1 MAAGLW
7 TLSSSEPG
15 RFPAHRPPLAPAPSA
30 GEAED
35 RVALR
40 SVVLQAEQGQI
51 QIHTENIFPI
61 IKKAVY
67 SGHEVFLRELV
78 SNGVDAISKRRMAA
92 MAGDCSEGPEGKISI
107 RIDREAKTLTISDN
121 GIGMSADEV
130 KRYINQVAFS
140 SAEDFLEKYKSE
152 SDAIIGHFGLGF
164 YSSFMVAKQVELVT
178 LSARE
183 GSEAVCWSCDGSP
196 SFNLEGAERSEPGTD
211 VVLHLMEEELE
222 YIEPARIKTLITT
235 YCDFMPVE
243 VQLEGETVNKREAPW
258 RKSARDLKDED
269 YIELYRYLYP
279 FQGDPLLWVHLNT
292 DYPYN
297 LQGIL
302 YFPKFTGRADW
313 EKGEIRLYC
322 NQVFVSDSIK
332 EVVPRYLLPL
342 RGVIDSPD
350 IPLNVSRSALQT
362 DRRVRSIGGFVAKK
376 VGDRLKELHRDDPKR
391 YAEIWESLA
400 PFIKIGAM
408 EDEKFADQVA
418 ELVLFGTTAPA
429 KEQPAGDQ
437 DGDAWSDV
445 SKVIDP
451 IPGEGGKAY
460 TTLSGYRARLDAAHD
475 KRILYCTDEAA
486 QAGALALWKSQGAEV
501 LLADTFIDSQF
512 IPWLEYRHEELKFQ
526 RVDAELDDSLQEK
539 DSELADA
546 EGKDASEKLR
556 ELFKAALAN
565 DKVTIQVQSLKG
577 DTAPAALILLPEQM
591 RRINDMGALMEQ
603 RLPGLPEHHVLLVN
617 RRHRL
622 VEGLLKLSAGSVI
635 TTPGAGA
642 AASPSQQLADDLGRH
657 LYEMARLAVG
667 GLEPNELAGFQQRS
681 ADLMGRLMERG
692 L

>member
-1 MAAGLW
+1 M
-7 TLSSSEPG
+7 
-15 RFPAHRPPLAPAPSA
+15 
-30 GEAED
+30 
-35 RVALR
+35 
-40 SVVLQAEQGQI
+40 SVLEQGQI

-78 SNGVDAISKRRMAA
+78 SNGTDAINKRRMAA
-92 MAGDCSEGPEGKISI
+92 MAGDCSEGPDGLVSI

-121 GIGMSADEV
+121 GIGMTADEV

-140 SAEDFLEKYKSE
+140 SAEEFLEKYKSE
-152 SDAIIGHFGLGF
+152 GDAIIGHFGLGF
-164 YSSFMVAKQVELVT
+164 YSSFMVASQVELVS
-178 LSARE
+178 LSARP
-183 GSEAVCWSCDGSP
+183 EAQAVRWSCDGSP
-196 SFNLEGAERSEPGTD
+196 NFSLEAAERSEPGTD
-211 VVLHLMEEELE
+211 VILHLQEEELE
-222 YIEPARIKTLITT
+222 YIEPSRIRTLIST

-243 VQLEGETVNKREAPW
+243 VQLEGEAVNKREAPW
-258 RKSARDLKDED
+258 RKSPREMSDED

-302 YFPKFTGRADW
+302 YFPKATGRADW
-313 EKGEIRLYC
+313 EKGEIKLYC

-332 EVVPRYLLPL
+332 EVVPKYLLPL

-376 VGDRLKELHRDDPKR
+376 VGDRLKQLYRDEPKR

-418 ELVLFGTTAPA
+418 DLVLYGTTAA
-429 KEQPAGDQ
+429 AGE
-437 DGDAWSDV
+437 GDSP
-445 SKVIDP
+445 DP
-451 IPGEGGKAY
+451 VQAEGGKRF
-460 TTLSGYRARLDAAHD
+460 TTLAGYRSRLGPDHD
-475 KRILYCTDEAA
+475 KRILYCTDEAG
-486 QAGALALWKSQGAEV
+486 QAGALALWQGQGAEV
-501 LLADTFIDSQF
+501 LLADTFIDTQF
-512 IPWLEYRHEELKFQ
+512 IPWLEYRHEELTFQ
-526 RVDAELDDSLQEK
+526 RVDAELDASLQEQ
-539 DSELADA
+539 DSGLSDA
-546 EGKDASEKLR
+546 EGKDSSESLR
-556 ELFKAALAN
+556 DLFKTSLAN
-565 DKVTIQVQSLKG
+565 DKVTVQVQALKG
-577 DTAPAALILLPEQM
+577 DNAPAALILLPEQM
-591 RRINDMGALMEQ
+591 RRMNDMGALMEQ

-622 VEGLLKLSAGSVI
+622 VEGLQKLSAGAVI
-635 TTPGAGA
+635 TGAGS
-642 AASPSQQLADDLGRH
+642 SPTQELAEKLSRH
-657 LYEMARLAVG
+657 LYEMAKLSVG

-681 ADLMGRLMERG
+681 SDLMGQLMERG

>member
-1 MAAGLW
+1 M
-7 TLSSSEPG
+7 T
-15 RFPAHRPPLAPAPSA
+15 
-30 GEAED
+30 
-35 RVALR
+35 
-40 SVVLQAEQGQI
+40 VLEQGQI

-78 SNGVDAISKRRMAA
+78 SNGVDAISKRRMAS
-92 MAGDCSEGPEGKISI
+92 MGGDCSEGPEASISI
-107 RIDREAKTLTISDN
+107 RINREANTLTISDN
-121 GIGMSADEV
+121 GIGMTADEV

-140 SAEDFLEKYKSE
+140 SAEDFLEKYKQE

-164 YSSFMVAKQVELVT
+164 YSSFMVAKQVELVS
-178 LSARE
+178 LSARPE
-183 GSEAVCWSCDGSP
+183 SQAVRWSCDGSP
-196 SFNLEGAERSEPGTD
+196 NFSLEAADRSEPGTD
-211 VVLHLMEEELE
+211 VILHLMEEELE
-222 YIEPARIKTLITT
+222 YIEPSRIRTLITT

-258 RKSARDLKDED
+258 RKSPRDLTDDD
-269 YIELYRYLYP
+269 YIQLYRYLYP

-302 YFPKFTGRADW
+302 YFPKLTGRADW

-362 DRRVRSIGGFVAKK
+362 DRRVRSIGSFVAKK
-376 VGDRLKELHRDDPKR
+376 VGDRLKQLHQEDPKR

-408 EDEKFADQVA
+408 EDDKFAEQVA
-418 ELVLFGTTAPA
+418 DLVLFATSALAQEGGEAELANP
-429 KEQPAGDQ
+429 
-437 DGDAWSDV
+437 
-445 SKVIDP
+445 DP
-451 IPGEGGKAY
+451 IPAEGGKAF
-460 TTLSGYRARLDAAHD
+460 TTLGGYRSRLAAD
-475 KRILYCTDEAA
+475 QSSRILYCTDEAG
-486 QAGALALWKSQGAEV
+486 QAGPLALWKGQGAEV
-501 LLADTFIDSQF
+501 LLADTFIDTQF
-512 IPWLEYRHEELKFQ
+512 IPWLEMRHGELKFQ

-539 DSELADA
+539 ESEISDAD
-546 EGKDASEKLR
+546 GKDASEKVR
-556 ELFKAALAN
+556 DLFKAALAN
-565 DKVTIQVQSLKG
+565 DKITIQVQSLKG
-577 DTAPAALILLPEQM
+577 DNAPAALILLPEQM
-591 RRINDMGALMEQ
+591 RHINDMGALMEQ
-603 RLPGLPEHHVLLVN
+603 RLPGLPDHHVLLIN
-617 RRHRL
+617 RKHPL

-635 TTPGAGA
+635 TSSGGSAGG
-642 AASPSQQLADDLGRH
+642 SPSQELATGLGRH
-657 LYEMARLAVG
+657 VYEMARLAVG

-681 ADLMGRLMERG
+681 CDLMGQLMDRG

>member
-1 MAAGLW
+1 M
-7 TLSSSEPG
+7 
-15 RFPAHRPPLAPAPSA
+15 
-30 GEAED
+30 
-35 RVALR
+35 
-40 SVVLQAEQGQI
+40 LQAEQGQI

-92 MAGDCSEGPEGKISI
+92 MAGDCSEGPEGRIAI

-140 SAEDFLEKYKSE
+140 SAEDFLEKYKQE
-152 SDAIIGHFGLGF
+152 NDAIIGHFGLGF

-183 GSEAVCWSCDGSP
+183 GSEAVRWSCDGSP
-196 SFNLEGAERSEPGTD
+196 NFSLEAAERSEPGTD
-211 VVLHLMEEELE
+211 VILHLMEEEEE
-222 YIEPARIKTLITT
+222 YIEPARIRTLITT

-258 RKSARDLKDED
+258 RKSPRDLTDED

-302 YFPKFTGRADW
+302 YFPKFSGRADW
-313 EKGEIRLYC
+313 EKGEIKLYC

-376 VGDRLKELHRDDPKR
+376 VADRLKQLHRDEPKR

-418 ELVLFGTTAPA
+418 DLVLFGTTAQA
-429 KEQPAGDQ
+429 A
-437 DGDAWSDV
+437 DGDNP
-445 SKVIDP
+445 DP
-451 IPGEGGKAY
+451 IPGENNKAF
-460 TTLSGYRARLDAAHD
+460 TTLAGYRSRLSADND
-475 KRILYCTDEAA
+475 KRILYCTDEAG
-486 QAGALALWKSQGAEV
+486 QAGALSLWKSQGAEV
-501 LLADTFIDSQF
+501 LLADTFIDTQF

-526 RVDAELDDSLQEK
+526 RVDSELDDSLQEK
-539 DSELADA
+539 ESELSDAD
-546 EGKDASEKLR
+546 GKDSSEKVR
-556 ELFKAALAN
+556 ELFKSALNN
-565 DKVTIQVQSLKG
+565 DKVTIQVQALKG
-577 DTAPAALILLPEQM
+577 DNAPAALILLPEQM
-591 RRINDMGALMEQ
+591 RRMNDMGALMEQ
-603 RLPGLPEHHVLLVN
+603 RLPGLPDHHVLLVN
-617 RRHRL
+617 RKHRL

-635 TTPGAGA
+635 TGTAGQ
-642 AASPSQQLADDLGRH
+642 SPSQQLADDLSRH
-657 LYEMARLAVG
+657 VYEMARLAVG
-667 GLEPNELAGFQQRS
+667 GLEPNQLAGFQQRS
-681 ADLMGRLMERG
+681 CDLMGQLMERG

>member
-1 MAAGLW
+1 M
-7 TLSSSEPG
+7 
-15 RFPAHRPPLAPAPSA
+15 
-30 GEAED
+30 
-35 RVALR
+35 
-40 SVVLQAEQGQI
+40 VLQAEQGQI

-92 MAGDCSEGPEGKISI
+92 MAGDCSEGSEGRIEI

-164 YSSFMVAKQVELVT
+164 YSSFMVARQVELVT

-183 GSEAVCWSCDGSP
+183 GSEAVRWSCDGSP
-196 SFNLEGAERSEPGTD
+196 SFNLEAAERGEPGTD
-211 VVLHLMEEELE
+211 VILHLMDDELE

-258 RKSARDLKDED
+258 RKSPRDLSDND

-376 VGDRLKELHRDDPKR
+376 VGDRLKELYRGDPKR

-429 KEQPAGDQ
+429 QQQPVASDSGEPS
-437 DGDAWSDV
+437 GDAWADED
-445 SKVIDP
+445 KAIDP
-451 IPGEGGKAY
+451 IPGDGGKAY
-460 TTLSGYRARLDAAHD
+460 TTLAGYRSRLEATSD
-475 KRILYCTDEAA
+475 KRILYCTDEAG

-512 IPWLEYRHEELKFQ
+512 IPWLEYRHEDLKFQ

-577 DTAPAALILLPEQM
+577 ETAPAALILLPEQM

-642 AASPSQQLADDLGRH
+642 SASPSQQLADDLGRH
-657 LYEMARLAVG
+657 LSEMARLAVG

>member
-1 MAAGLW
+1 MQAALVGFLPTPPPW
-7 TLSSSEPG
+7 RS
-15 RFPAHRPPLAPAPSA
+15 HRRQESLGTPHPQKP
-30 GEAED
+30 
-35 RVALR
+35 VA
-40 SVVLQAEQGQI
+40 LQAEQGQI

-92 MAGDCSEGPEGKISI
+92 MAGDCSEGPEGLINI
-107 RIDREAKTLTISDN
+107 RIDRERNTLTISDN
-121 GIGMSADEV
+121 GIGMSAEEV

-164 YSSFMVAKQVELVT
+164 YSSFMVARQVELVT

-183 GSEAVCWSCDGSP
+183 GSEAVRWSCDGSP
-196 SFNLEGAERSEPGTD
+196 NFSLEAAERSEPGTD
-211 VVLHLMEEELE
+211 VILHLMEEELE
-222 YIEPARIKTLITT
+222 YIEPARIRTLITT
-235 YCDFMPVE
+235 YCDFLPVA
-243 VQLEGETVNKREAPW
+243 VQLEGETVNKQESAW
-258 RKSARDLKDED
+258 RKSPRDLSDND

-302 YFPKFTGRADW
+302 YFPKLSGRADW
-313 EKGEIRLYC
+313 EKGEIKLYC
-322 NQVFVSDSIK
+322 NNVFVSDSIK

-376 VGDRLKELHRDDPKR
+376 VADRLKQLYRDEPKR
-391 YAEIWESLA
+391 YAEIWDSLA

-418 ELVLFGTTAPA
+418 DLVLFSTTAQGQEHRAVPSDEPSGPDQGDDA
-429 KEQPAGDQ
+429 RSLDPIPAGD
-437 DGDAWSDV
+437 
-445 SKVIDP
+445 
-451 IPGEGGKAY
+451 GKAF
-460 TTLSGYRARLDAAHD
+460 TTLSGYRSRLSPEHD
-475 KRILYCTDEAA
+475 KRILYCSDEAG
-486 QAGALALWKSQGAEV
+486 QAGALALWKGQGAEV

-512 IPWLEYRHEELKFQ
+512 IPWLEYRHDDLKFQ
-526 RVDAELDDSLQEK
+526 RVDAELDDSLKEQE
-539 DSELADA
+539 SELADA
-546 EGKDASEKLR
+546 DGKDGSEKLR
-556 ELFKAALAN
+556 DLFKAALAN

-577 DTAPAALILLPEQM
+577 EGAPAALILLPEQM
-591 RRINDMGALMEQ
+591 RRLNDMGALMEQ
-603 RLPGLPEHHVLLVN
+603 RLPGLPDHHVLLVN

-622 VEGLLKLSAGSVI
+622 VNGLLNLAAGSVI
-635 TTPGAGA
+635 TSAAGA
-642 AASPSQQLADDLGRH
+642 ADLSPSQQLAEKLSRH
-657 LYEMARLAVG
+657 LYETARLAVG
-667 GLEPNELAGFQQRS
+667 GLAPDQLAGFQQRS
-681 ADLMGRLMERG
+681 ADLMGELMERG

>member
-1 MAAGLW
+1 M
-7 TLSSSEPG
+7 
-15 RFPAHRPPLAPAPSA
+15 
-30 GEAED
+30 
-35 RVALR
+35 
-40 SVVLQAEQGQI
+40 LQAEQGQI

-92 MAGDCSEGPEGKISI
+92 MAGDCSEGPEGKIQI
-107 RIDREAKTLTISDN
+107 RINREANTLTISDN
-121 GIGMSADEV
+121 GIGMDAEEV

-152 SDAIIGHFGLGF
+152 NDAIIGHFGLGF

-183 GSEAVCWSCDGSP
+183 GSEAVRWTCDGSP
-196 SFNLEGAERSEPGTD
+196 NFSLEGAERAEPGTD
-211 VVLHLMEEELE
+211 VILHLMEEELE
-222 YIEPARIKTLITT
+222 YIEPSRIRTLITT
-235 YCDFMPVE
+235 YCDFLPVE
-243 VQLEGETVNKREAPW
+243 VQLEGETVNKRESPW
-258 RKSARDLKDED
+258 RKSPRELSDND

-302 YFPKFTGRADW
+302 YFPKSSGRADW
-313 EKGEIRLYC
+313 EKGEIKLYC
-322 NQVFVSDSIK
+322 NNVFVSDSIK

-376 VGDRLKELHRDDPKR
+376 VADRLKQLHKDEPKR

-408 EDEKFADQVA
+408 EDDKFADQVA
-418 ELVLFGTTAPA
+418 DLVLFGTTAQPQ
-429 KEQPAGDQ
+429 EQPTAADGEANDQ
-437 DGDAWSDV
+437 NL
-445 SKVIDP
+445 DP
-451 IPGEGGKAY
+451 IPGENGKVF
-460 TTLSGYRARLDAAHD
+460 TTLAGYRSRLSAEHD
-475 KRILYCTDEAA
+475 KRILYCSDEAG
-486 QAGALALWKSQGAEV
+486 QAGALSLWKSQGAEV
-501 LLADTFIDSQF
+501 LLADTFIDTQF

-526 RVDAELDDSLQEK
+526 RVDSELDDSLQERE
-539 DSELADA
+539 SELADA
-546 EGKDASEKLR
+546 DGKDSSEKVR
-556 ELFKAALAN
+556 ELFKGALAN
-565 DKVTIQVQSLKG
+565 DKITIQVQALKG
-577 DTAPAALILLPEQM
+577 DNAPAALILLPEQM

-603 RLPGLPEHHVLLVN
+603 RLPSLPDHHVLLVN
-617 RRHRL
+617 RKHPL

-635 TTPGAGA
+635 TTAGGDSGS
-642 AASPSQQLADDLGRH
+642 SPSQQLADDLSRH
-657 LYEMARLAVG
+657 LYDLARLAVG
-667 GLEPNELAGFQQRS
+667 GLEPNQLAGFQQRS
-681 ADLMGRLMERG
+681 ADVMSRLMARG

>member
-1 MAAGLW
+1 M
-7 TLSSSEPG
+7 
-15 RFPAHRPPLAPAPSA
+15 
-30 GEAED
+30 
-35 RVALR
+35 
-40 SVVLQAEQGQI
+40 VLQAEQGQI

-78 SNGVDAISKRRMAA
+78 SNGVDAISKRRMAS
-92 MAGDCSEGPEGKISI
+92 MAGDCSEGAEGKISI

-121 GIGMSADEV
+121 GIGMTADEV

-140 SAEDFLEKYKSE
+140 SAEDFLEKYKQE

-178 LSARE
+178 RSARGE
-183 GSEAVCWSCDGSP
+183 SEAVRWSCDGSP
-196 SFNLEGAERSEPGTD
+196 NFSLEAAERSEPGTD
-211 VVLHLMEEELE
+211 VILHLMEEEEE
-222 YIEPARIKTLITT
+222 YIEPARIRTLITT

-258 RKSARDLKDED
+258 RKSPRELSDED

-302 YFPKFTGRADW
+302 YFPKSTGRADW
-313 EKGEIRLYC
+313 EKGEIKLYC

-362 DRRVRSIGGFVAKK
+362 DRRVRSIGNFVAKK
-376 VGDRLKELHRDDPKR
+376 VGDRLKELHRDEPKR

-418 ELVLFGTTAPA
+418 ELVLFGTTAA
-429 KEQPAGDQ
+429 AAEGDN
-437 DGDAWSDV
+437 A
-445 SKVIDP
+445 DP
-451 IPGEGGKAY
+451 IAAEGGKAF
-460 TTLSGYRARLDAAHD
+460 TTLGGYRSRLGSDND
-475 KRILYCTDEAA
+475 KRILYCTDEAG

-501 LLADTFIDSQF
+501 LLADTFIDTQF

-526 RVDAELDDSLQEK
+526 RVDSELDDSLREK
-539 DSELADA
+539 DNEISDA
-546 EGKDASEKLR
+546 EGKDSSEKLR
-556 ELFKAALAN
+556 DLFKAALSN
-565 DKVTIQVQSLKG
+565 DKVTVQVQALKG
-577 DTAPAALILLPEQM
+577 ENAPAALILLPEQM
-591 RRINDMGALMEQ
+591 RRMNDMGALMEQ
-603 RLPGLPEHHVLLVN
+603 RLPGLPDHHVLLVN
-617 RRHRL
+617 RKHRL
-622 VEGLLKLSAGSVI
+622 VEGLIKLSAGSVI
-635 TTPGAGA
+635 TGAGS
-642 AASPSQQLADDLGRH
+642 SPSQALADNLSRH

-681 ADLMGRLMERG
+681 CDLMGQLMERG

>member
-1 MAAGLW
+1 M
-7 TLSSSEPG
+7 T
-15 RFPAHRPPLAPAPSA
+15 
-30 GEAED
+30 
-35 RVALR
+35 
-40 SVVLQAEQGQI
+40 VLEQGQI

-92 MAGDCSEGPEGKISI
+92 MAGDCSEGDEGTISI

-121 GIGMSADEV
+121 GIGMTADEV

-164 YSSFMVAKQVELVT
+164 YSSFMVASRVELVS
-178 LSARE
+178 LSARPE
-183 GSEAVCWSCDGSP
+183 SEAVRWSCDGSP
-196 SFNLEGAERSEPGTD
+196 NFSLEGAERSEPGTD
-211 VVLHLMEEELE
+211 VILHLMEEELE
-222 YIEPARIKTLITT
+222 YIEPSRIRTLITT
-235 YCDFMPVE
+235 YCDFLPVA
-243 VQLEGETVNKREAPW
+243 VQLDGETVNKREAPW
-258 RKSARDLKDED
+258 RKSPRDLSDED
-269 YIELYRYLYP
+269 YINLYHYLYP

-302 YFPKFTGRADW
+302 YFPRITGRADW

-376 VGDRLKELHRDDPKR
+376 VGDRLKELHRDEPAR
-391 YAEIWESLA
+391 YAAIWDSLA

-418 ELVLFGTTAPA
+418 DLILYGTTAA
-429 KEQPAGDQ
+429 AAQPAE
-437 DGDAWSDV
+437 DGEESTCL
-445 SKVIDP
+445 DP
-451 IPGEGGKAY
+451 VGTDGRTY
-460 TTLSGYRARLDAAHD
+460 TTLAGYRGRLSGDNAD
-475 KRILYCTDEAA
+475 RILYCTDEAG
-486 QAGALALWKSQGAEV
+486 QAGALALWTGQGAEV
-501 LLADTFIDSQF
+501 LLADTLIDSQF
-512 IPWLEYRHEELKFQ
+512 IPWLEARHGDLRFQ
-526 RVDAELDDSLQEK
+526 RVDAELDASLQEPE
-539 DSELADA
+539 SELADA
-546 EGKDASEKLR
+546 EGKDSGEKLR
-556 ELFKAALAN
+556 DLFRAAIDDN
-565 DKVTIQVQSLKG
+565 KITIQVQSLKG
-577 DTAPAALILLPEQM
+577 EGSPAALILLPEQM

-603 RLPGLPEHHVLLVN
+603 RLPGLPDHHVLLVN
-617 RRHRL
+617 RRHPL
-622 VEGLLKLSAGSVI
+622 VEGLLKLSAGAVI
-635 TTPGAGA
+635 TGSDTT
-642 AASPSQQLADDLGRH
+642 SPSRQLAEDLSRH
-657 LYEMARLAVG
+657 IYEVARLAVG
-667 GLEPNELAGFQQRS
+667 GLEPNQLAGFQQRS
-681 ADLMGRLMERG
+681 SDLMGQLMQRG

>member
-1 MAAGLW
+1 M
-7 TLSSSEPG
+7 
-15 RFPAHRPPLAPAPSA
+15 
-30 GEAED
+30 
-35 RVALR
+35 
-40 SVVLQAEQGQI
+40 VLQAEQGQI

-78 SNGVDAISKRRMAA
+78 SNGVDAISKRRMAS

-121 GIGMSADEV
+121 GIGMTADEV

-140 SAEDFLEKYKSE
+140 SAEDFLEKYKQE

-178 LSARE
+178 RSARGE
-183 GSEAVCWSCDGSP
+183 AEAVRWSCDGSP
-196 SFNLEGAERSEPGTD
+196 NFSLEAAERSEPGTD
-211 VVLHLMEEELE
+211 VILHLMEEEEE
-222 YIEPARIKTLITT
+222 YIEPARIRTLITT

-258 RKSARDLKDED
+258 RKSPRELTDED

-302 YFPKFTGRADW
+302 YFPKSTGRADW
-313 EKGEIRLYC
+313 EKGEIKLYC

-362 DRRVRSIGGFVAKK
+362 DRRVRSIGNFVAKK
-376 VGDRLKELHRDDPKR
+376 VGDRLKELHRDEPKR

-418 ELVLFGTTAPA
+418 ELVLFGTTAA
-429 KEQPAGDQ
+429 AAEGENA
-437 DGDAWSDV
+437 
-445 SKVIDP
+445 DP
-451 IPGEGGKAY
+451 IAAEAGKSF
-460 TTLSGYRARLDAAHD
+460 TTLGGYRSRLSSDND
-475 KRILYCTDEAA
+475 KRILYCTDEAG

-501 LLADTFIDSQF
+501 LLADTFIDTQF

-526 RVDAELDDSLQEK
+526 RVDSELDDSLQEK
-539 DSELADA
+539 ESELSDA
-546 EGKDASEKLR
+546 EGKDSSEKLR
-556 ELFKAALAN
+556 DLFKAALDN
-565 DKVTIQVQSLKG
+565 DKVTIQVQALKG
-577 DTAPAALILLPEQM
+577 ENAPAALILLPEQM
-591 RRINDMGALMEQ
+591 RRMNDMGALMEQ
-603 RLPGLPEHHVLLVN
+603 RLPGLPDHHVLLVN
-617 RRHRL
+617 RKHRL
-622 VEGLLKLSAGSVI
+622 VEGLIKLSAGSVL
-635 TTPGAGA
+635 TGTGT
-642 AASPSQQLADDLGRH
+642 SPSQELADNLGRH

-681 ADLMGRLMERG
+681 CDLMGQLMERG

>member
-1 MAAGLW
+1 M
-7 TLSSSEPG
+7 T
-15 RFPAHRPPLAPAPSA
+15 
-30 GEAED
+30 
-35 RVALR
+35 
-40 SVVLQAEQGQI
+40 VLEQGQI

-92 MAGDCSEGPEGKISI
+92 MAGDCSEGPEAKISI
-107 RIDREAKTLTISDN
+107 RIDHEAQTLTISDN
-121 GIGMSADEV
+121 GIGMNVDEV

-140 SAEDFLEKYKSE
+140 SAEDFLEKYKQE
-152 SDAIIGHFGLGF
+152 NDAIIGHFGLGF
-164 YSSFMVAKQVELVT
+164 YSSFMVAKQVELVS
-178 LSARE
+178 LSASA
-183 GSEAVCWSCDGSP
+183 GAEAVRWSCDGSP
-196 SFNLEGAERSEPGTD
+196 NFSLEQAERSEPGTD
-211 VVLHLMEEELE
+211 VILHLMEEELE
-222 YIEPARIKTLITT
+222 YIEPARIRTLITT
-235 YCDFMPVE
+235 YCDFLPVE

-258 RKSARDLKDED
+258 RKSPRDLSDND

-302 YFPKFTGRADW
+302 FFPKSSGRADW
-313 EKGEIRLYC
+313 EKGEIKLYC
-322 NQVFVSDSIK
+322 NNVFVSDSIK

-391 YAEIWESLA
+391 YAESWESLA

-418 ELVLFGTTAPA
+418 DLVLFGTSASPT
-429 KEQPAGDQ
+429 EQEPGE
-437 DGDAWSDV
+437 GES
-445 SKVIDP
+445 IDP

-460 TTLSGYRARLDAAHD
+460 TTLAGYRTRLDAAND
-475 KRILYCTDEAA
+475 KRILYCTDEAG

-501 LLADTFIDSQF
+501 LLADTFIDTQF

-526 RVDAELDDSLQEK
+526 RVDSELDESLQEK
-539 DSELADA
+539 ESEISDAD
-546 EGKDASEKLR
+546 GKDSSEKLR
-556 ELFKAALAN
+556 DLFKAALAN
-565 DKVTIQVQSLKG
+565 DKVTIQVQALKG
-577 DTAPAALILLPEQM
+577 DNSPAALILLPEQM

-603 RLPGLPEHHVLLVN
+603 RLPGLPDHHVLLVN
-617 RRHRL
+617 RKHPL

-635 TTPGAGA
+635 TTGGSGGS
-642 AASPSQQLADDLGRH
+642 SPSQQLADDLGRH
-657 LYEMARLAVG
+657 VYELARLAVG

-681 ADLMGRLMERG
+681 SDLMGKLMERG